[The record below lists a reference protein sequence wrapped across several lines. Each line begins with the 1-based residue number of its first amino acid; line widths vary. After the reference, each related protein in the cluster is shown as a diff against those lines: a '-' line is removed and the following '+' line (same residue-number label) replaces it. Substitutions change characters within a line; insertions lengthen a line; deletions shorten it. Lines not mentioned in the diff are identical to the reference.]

1 MKLNTFRSVLN
12 FLGRPLFLVLNGTG
26 IGLLIA
32 SQWLPD
38 LWRLGCTTV
47 GSAFLTI
54 GITLPVALFFQT
66 QSNAD
71 AFKILNTCASVGID
85 SIFVSRKRD
94 SDAIRAA
101 IDEAITRST
110 TINLLGIAFR
120 SFLNPSSEST
130 EGVQE
135 RLYSPSIR
143 LRVLLLAPDSQAAI
157 HRAAVE
163 QGNVTIDDIR
173 YTLNNSLVSL
183 AQERLK
189 QLLSNQPSLVKGLDQ
204 ATRAV
209 VEQVRTKIQLEVRTY
224 DTEPIVFLMMLDS
237 TMFAEQ
243 YHRGRPDEIV
253 PVGSCIGKYMPVIQY
268 RGQSAG
274 FRFLESH
281 FEQVWNENEKSD
293 STMDILSRAIEQQKK
308 TILKRS
314 QQSDIGTKQQHAAD
328 ELRPP
333 LS

>member
-1 MKLNTFRSVLN
+1 MKFNTFRSVLN
-12 FLGRPLFLVLNGTG
+12 FLGRPLFLVLSGTG
-26 IGLLIA
+26 VVLLIA

-54 GITLPVALFFQT
+54 GITLPIALFFQT

-71 AFKILNTCASVGID
+71 AFRILNTCTRVGID
-85 SIFVSRKRD
+85 SIFISRKRD
-94 SDAIRAA
+94 SDAIRTA
-101 IDEAITRST
+101 IDEAIIRST

-135 RLYSPSIR
+135 RLHSPSIR
-143 LRVLLLAPDSQAAI
+143 LRVLLLAPDSPTAQL
-157 HRAAVE
+157 RAAVE
-163 QGNVTIDDIR
+163 QGNATVDDIW
-173 YTLNNSLVSL
+173 YTLHNSLVSL

-189 QLLSNQPSLVKGLDQ
+189 QLISNQPGLVKDLEQD
-204 ATRAV
+204 TRSV
-209 VEQVRTKIQLEVRTY
+209 VEQFRTKIQLEVRTY
-224 DTEPIVFLMMLDS
+224 DTEPVVFLMMLDN

-268 RGQSAG
+268 RGQSTG

-281 FEQVWNENEKSD
+281 FEQVWNENWENDK
-293 STMDILSRAIEQQKK
+293 TIEILSRAVEQQKRL
-308 TILKRS
+308 I
-314 QQSDIGTKQQHAAD
+314 
-328 ELRPP
+328 
-333 LS
+333 